1 LVTGAGGEDLTSPPK
16 PAIIKTHTTK
26 GKQMNNI
33 NITVP
38 EIHADILT
46 GFIGQFLDEND
57 PDQFVRE
64 AFENIYNQL
73 TEGQ

>member
-1 LVTGAGGEDLTSPPK
+1 
-16 PAIIKTHTTK
+16 
-26 GKQMNNI
+26 MNNI

-57 PDQFVRE
+57 LDDLSRE

-73 TEGQ
+73 TEGM

>member
-1 LVTGAGGEDLTSPPK
+1 
-16 PAIIKTHTTK
+16 
-26 GKQMNNI
+26 MNI
-33 NITVP
+33 DITVP
-38 EIHADILT
+38 SIHADTLT

-73 TEGQ
+73 TKEN